1 MLKKWATSIVIAI
14 VIFLGSF
21 AWIQAMEQKEQLANK
36 CILPDL
42 KNDQRPGPADRPTQ
56 VSIGLRLLDITAIED
71 TSQSITSDFVVSL
84 TWVDP
89 RLVGFEGCQ
98 FGLDEVWTPQIDIIN
113 AGRVFTRLRKQV
125 NVLAS
130 GRVRYVQRYQGSLV
144 FQYDAHQF
152 PFDRH
157 NIIISLLSYA
167 YGEKDVSLIIDKE
180 FTGRKPDQ
188 FNIPDWK
195 INKVQAIIMSQS
207 IDAIHLNSSEFAFNI
222 FAQRRTN
229 YYIWKVILPI
239 ILIVLMSWTVFWID
253 PSQLGAQMGM
263 SATSML
269 TLIAFQFTLA
279 DILPRLSYYTLL
291 DRFVIGS
298 TVLVFLSLLESVTT
312 SHLAADV
319 QKQKL
324 AIRIDRISRWVFPL
338 VFAIFSLI
346 AFSV

>member
-1 MLKKWATSIVIAI
+1 MLKKWTTFIVIAMG
-14 VIFLGSF
+14 IFFGSF
-21 AWIQAMEQKEQLANK
+21 SSIQAMEQKDQFVDK

-42 KNDQRPGPADRPTQ
+42 HNDQRPGATERPTQ

-71 TSQSITSDFVVSL
+71 SSQSITPDFVVSL

-89 RLVGFEGCQ
+89 RLMEFEGCQ

-113 AGRVFTRLRKQV
+113 AGRLFTRLRKHV
-125 NVLAS
+125 DVLAS
-130 GRVRYVQRYQGSLV
+130 GNVRYVQRYQGSLV
-144 FQYDAHQF
+144 FHYDAHQF
-152 PFDRH
+152 PFDQQ
-157 NIIISLLSYA
+157 NIIISLLSYT
-167 YGEKDVSLIIDKE
+167 YGEKDLSLVIDEE
-180 FTGRKPDQ
+180 FTGRKPEQ

-207 IDAIHLNSSEFAFNI
+207 IDAIHLNSSEFSFNI
-222 FAQRRTN
+222 SAQRVTN
-229 YYIWKVILPI
+229 YFIWKVIIPI

-253 PSQLGAQMGM
+253 PSQLSAQMGM

-279 DILPRLSYYTLL
+279 DILPRVSYYTLL

-298 TVLVFLSLLESVTT
+298 TFLVFLSLLESLIT

-324 AIRIDRISRWVFPL
+324 AIRIDRISRWLFPL
-338 VFAIFSLI
+338 VFVIFSVI